1 MKAEQAPDCGRK
13 GRGVL
18 GLLPLLWMVLLC
30 LGGCQAARRENPSP
44 PPVIEMSSPSPEDS
58 DIAFPL
64 GGRWPEGP
72 DEGPDCESTSG
83 TAADSLPVSDPSGS
97 GQPGDTT
104 PTWQPALAADYPS
117 DADCTDQ
124 QLLEKWLAVEGLT
137 ETDLEA
143 LGCWQLILVS
153 AQPGEEPNRTLTV
166 CYERVQ
172 DGGFAPAEGLTRME
186 GYVGKNGIRH
196 DRRRNTNTS
205 PAGLWPLG
213 FAFGNEEPPKGLK
226 LPWRQVDPDSDWVC
240 DEDSRFFN
248 TWQERGDPM
257 VPEGWSEDVEHLED
271 YPKQYAFACV
281 IGFNRPP
288 ETVPDRGCAIFLH
301 CSEGP
306 TGGCVGLSR
315 EDMLSV
321 LNWLN
326 GEKQP
331 YILITGAEAA
341 SDP

>member
-18 GLLPLLWMVLLC
+18 GLLTLLWMVLLC
-30 LGGCQAARRENPSP
+30 FGGCQAARRENPSP
-44 PPVIEMSSPSPEDS
+44 PPVIEMSNPEEWNQSAAETANPPLSPPGDRGGGPLAVEGSAPPQTTD
-58 DIAFPL
+58 DPNPADAFP
-64 GGRWPEGP
+64 
-72 DEGPDCESTSG
+72 
-83 TAADSLPVSDPSGS
+83 ADS
-97 GQPGDTT
+97 
-104 PTWQPALAADYPS
+104 
-117 DADCTDQ
+117 DCTDR
-124 QLLEKWLAVEGLT
+124 QLLEKWLAAEGLT

-166 CYERVQ
+166 CYERGQ
-172 DGGFAPAEGLTRME
+172 DGGFAPAAGLTRME

-248 TWQERGDPM
+248 TWQERGDPSI
-257 VPEGWSEDVEHLED
+257 PEGWSEDVEHLED

-288 ETVPDRGCAIFLH
+288 DTVPDRGCAIFLH